1 MVEQAL
7 PAGITPAGEGQDEVA
22 WNVLG
27 HRYFLKAQGPTC
39 FCFET
44 LDPPGTFVPLHIH
57 PKQDEFIYM
66 LEGTFDLQLGD
77 ARVQAKPGDLVRMPM
92 GVPHA
97 YYNNT
102 ATPDPRAVLGHACRQ
117 AQRAVRRPSRPER
130 HRRGDP
136 TVRPARRAVRPLMG
150 ERLGAGCVEQKRV
163 LRSDRARAP
172 GLPGASPL

>member
-1 MVEQAL
+1 MVGSGLA
-7 PAGITPAGEGQDEVA
+7 AGITRAGEGEQAVV

-27 HRYFLKAQGPTC
+27 HRYFMKASSESC

-66 LEGTFDLQLGD
+66 LEGVFDLQLGE
-77 ARVQAKPGDLVRMPM
+77 AKVQAKPGDLVRMPR

-102 ATPDPRAVLGHACRQ
+102 ASATRALFWVSPAGRLKELFDRLHDLTDIEEAIRIS
-117 AQRAVRRPSRPER
+117 AQHEVEFVR
-130 HRRGDP
+130 
-136 TVRPARRAVRPLMG
+136 
-150 ERLGAGCVEQKRV
+150 
-163 LRSDRARAP
+163 
-172 GLPGASPL
+172 